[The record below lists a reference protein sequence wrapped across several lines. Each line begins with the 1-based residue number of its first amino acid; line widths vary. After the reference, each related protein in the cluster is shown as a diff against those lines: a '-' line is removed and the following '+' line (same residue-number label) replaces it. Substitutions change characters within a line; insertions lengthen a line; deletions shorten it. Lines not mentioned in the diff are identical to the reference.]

1 MNSDGYKFMKDSK
14 NIKSSGQPSEQPP
27 SVVPINVE
35 TPNVETPN
43 VETPNVE
50 TPNVETPNVET
61 PNVETP
67 NVETPNVEPF
77 STWAGAIMQVLKE
90 NDNEQMHVDEIA
102 NAIVDKKYYV
112 PKKGSSSYRARI
124 EGTCSIKKDLFQR
137 VSPAC
142 YVIISDVYERLLR
155 QGQVEESLEEL
166 DESAVVEETRHILE
180 KILIKSYG
188 MYWMRDN
195 VDWNSRSLCLWGK
208 ESNSSSS
215 VCVNFADQ
223 VGIYLLYDRREII
236 YIGQVTEDR
245 LGKRLFEHTKDHL
258 ASRWDRFSWF
268 GLKDIDTSNRL
279 IDLSESFENI
289 LIKNLI
295 NAFESLLIEVIE
307 PRKNKKKAPDTG
319 KEYVQACNE
328 DITRFYSQWGAGGV
342 GS

>member
-14 NIKSSGQPSEQPP
+14 NIKSSEPP
-27 SVVPINVE
+27 SVDPPSVDPPSVDPPSVDPPSVDPPSVDPPSVE
-35 TPNVETPN
+35 PPSVEP
-43 VETPNVE
+43 PS
-50 TPNVETPNVET
+50 
-61 PNVETP
+61 
-67 NVETPNVEPF
+67 VEPF

-102 NAIVDKKYYV
+102 NVIVDKRYYE
-112 PKKGSSSYRARI
+112 PKRGSSSFRARI

-142 YVIISDVYERLLR
+142 YVIKSDVYERLLR

-195 VDWNSRSLCLWGK
+195 VDWNSRTLCLWGK

-223 VGIYLLYDRREII
+223 VGIYLLYDGREII

-289 LIKNLI
+289 PIKNLI

-328 DITRFYSQWGAGGV
+328 DITRYFSQWGAGGV